1 MTERRLTLEEQNRRL
16 IVLNRELEHRER
28 LSAIGKMSSVVSH
41 QILQQLGVI
50 GLYADLIRNADGA
63 GDAAIAVPQMRSNAA
78 AIEGALADVNRVLTD
93 LLVFSKDLRLNL
105 YAHALR
111 PLLEECIDACQPA
124 AGERQVTIRLGGAT
138 LELAVDKLKMKQAFV
153 NLLRNAIE
161 ASPIGG
167 TVAVDVG
174 QRDGGVTIAVSDQG
188 PGIAAADREA
198 VFAPFFTTKERGTG
212 LGLAIA
218 RQFTEAHGGRLWVEG
233 TASDSGTR
241 FVTWL
246 PLAALSP

>member
-1 MTERRLTLEEQNRRL
+1 M
-16 IVLNRELEHRER
+16 
-28 LSAIGKMSSVVSH
+28 
-41 QILQQLGVI
+41 
-50 GLYADLIRNADGA
+50 
-63 GDAAIAVPQMRSNAA
+63 
-78 AIEGALADVNRVLTD
+78 LTD

-105 YAHALR
+105 YSTRYGRCSRSASTPASRR
-111 PLLEECIDACQPA
+111 PRT
-124 AGERQVTIRLGGAT
+124 AGVAIRLGGAT
-138 LELAVDKLKMKQAFV
+138 LELALDKLKMKQAFV

-167 TVAVDVG
+167 TVVIDVG
-174 QRDGGVTIAVSDQG
+174 QRDGGATIAVIDQG

-218 RQFTEAHGGRLWVEG
+218 RQFTEAHGGRLWIEG
-233 TASDSGTR
+233 TASDSATR

-246 PLAALSP
+246 PLEARGG